1 MLVTGK
7 IARLVRVLHIRGSPV
22 SFALHYIAKM
32 ASAEAKLIFRCLPEL
47 LANRVSA
54 GLKGTTNRFPQN
66 VPFLLDLKKSRDNSK
81 IGKKIARVKGQGN
94 EVRLEGPPG
103 RRTAGLH
110 VMRTALLSRR
120 PVP

>member
-1 MLVTGK
+1 MRVTGK

-66 VPFLLDLKKSRDNSK
+66 VPFLLDLKKAETTVRS
-81 IGKKIARVKGQGN
+81 GKR
-94 EVRLEGPPG
+94 
-103 RRTAGLH
+103 
-110 VMRTALLSRR
+110 
-120 PVP
+120 